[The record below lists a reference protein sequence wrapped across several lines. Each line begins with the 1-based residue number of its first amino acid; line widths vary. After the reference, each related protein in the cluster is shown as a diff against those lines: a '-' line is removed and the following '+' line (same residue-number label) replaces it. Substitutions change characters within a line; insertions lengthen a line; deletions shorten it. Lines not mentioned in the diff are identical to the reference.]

1 MSPNPSPVKR
11 ELDHLVVA
19 ARTLEEG
26 AAWVESALGV
36 RTEPG
41 GKHPLMGTH
50 NRLLSIGA
58 RRYLEVIAIDPG
70 APPPGR
76 PRWFGLDE
84 AATRARLE
92 RGPVLLHWAERT
104 DDLEAALAG
113 YPEEVE
119 VLDATR
125 GDLAWRITVPAD
137 GRLPCGGACPTLI
150 QWKGPAHP
158 ADRLP
163 ASGAK
168 LLELRTER
176 GLRAVFSTPAGR
188 RTLPPGPEPN

>member
-1 MSPNPSPVKR
+1 MEPVSRPAKR
-11 ELDHLVVA
+11 SLDHLVVA

-36 RTEPG
+36 RMQPG

-50 NRLLSIGA
+50 NRLLSIG
-58 RRYLEVIAIDPG
+58 RGRYLEVIAVDPA

-76 PRWFGLDE
+76 ARWFGLDE
-84 AATRARLE
+84 PAVRARLE

-104 DDLEAALAG
+104 DDLEAALRD
-113 YPEEVE
+113 YPERVE

-150 QWKGPAHP
+150 QWKGAAHP
-158 ADRLP
+158 AGRLP
-163 ASGAK
+163 PSGAE
-168 LLELRTER
+168 LLELRTE
-176 GLRAVFSTPAGR
+176 GPLEAIFSTPAGR
-188 RTLPPGPEPN
+188 RKLPPGE

>member
-1 MSPNPSPVKR
+1 MPSDPRPTTR

-19 ARTLEEG
+19 ARSLEEG

-36 RTEPG
+36 RTQAG

-50 NRLLSIGA
+50 NRLLAIGG
-58 RRYLEVIAIDPG
+58 RRYLEVIAIDPD
-70 APPPGR
+70 APPPAR
-76 PRWFGLDE
+76 PRWFGLDDP
-84 AATRARLE
+84 AIRARIE
-92 RGPVLLHWAERT
+92 RGPLLLHWVERT
-104 DDLEAALAG
+104 GDLDAALRD
-113 YPEEVE
+113 YPEKVE

-150 QWKGPAHP
+150 QWKGVAHP

-163 ASGAK
+163 PSGVD
-168 LLELRTER
+168 LLELRVE
-176 GLRAVFSTPAGR
+176 GALQAVFSAPAGR
-188 RTLPPGPEPN
+188 RKLPPGN